1 MRPATVPRFRLG
13 TFPTPLAPAPRLSDA
28 LGVPVLVKRDDLTGL
43 GLGGNKVRKLEYL
56 VADALD
62 RGADILVT
70 GGGPQSNHTAL
81 TVLAARRAGLEAHLV
96 FYGRPRGGAPEG
108 NAVLNALSGAE
119 ITYTGDDAR
128 SSVDLGLQALAHELR
143 AAGRHPYLIPR
154 GGATPLGCVG
164 YVLASLELAGQLAAA
179 GIAPTAVVVATGSC
193 GTQAGLVV
201 GARWLQASYRVLGVT
216 VSRPRAE
223 CLDRIRALG
232 GACAKLLELDVGTL
246 EELEVVDGY
255 LGPGYGRPSAEGLAA
270 TELVARTEGLLLD
283 PVFTAK
289 AMAALVELAGALD
302 GGPVVFLHSG
312 GAPTVFARSTAEA

>member
-1 MRPATVPRFRLG
+1 
-13 TFPTPLAPAPRLSDA
+13 
-28 LGVPVLVKRDDLTGL
+28 
-43 GLGGNKVRKLEYL
+43 
-56 VADALD
+56 
-62 RGADILVT
+62 
-70 GGGPQSNHTAL
+70 
-81 TVLAARRAGLEAHLV
+81 
-96 FYGRPRGGAPEG
+96 
-108 NAVLNALSGAE
+108 
-119 ITYTGDDAR
+119 
-128 SSVDLGLQALAHELR
+128 
-143 AAGRHPYLIPR
+143 
-154 GGATPLGCVG
+154 
-164 YVLASLELAGQLAAA
+164 
-179 GIAPTAVVVATGSC
+179 VVVATGSC